1 MNCKTLVTAALVLF
15 LIISMSATVFST
27 TVSGA
32 TEGKIE
38 IPTYLFIRAAPS
50 PVGVGQPIYLNLFLS
65 KPTVTSGM
73 GSTGDLYT
81 GLTIEVIDPDGQKT
95 TMGPYTADATGGV
108 GGLSF
113 TPTKVGNYT
122 FQGFYPGQTLSQSAS
137 SIFGPGQDY
146 SHIYEMPSTSTIDT
160 VTVQEEP
167 IPTYYSPPLP
177 TEYWSRPIYA
187 SNYNWASLGGSWY
200 GLGVPSFATTGMY
213 DAQGNFNAYSQAP
226 NTAHIMWTKPTAFGG
241 QVGGPIPADQESQ
254 YTSST
259 IISNFFEPII
269 ISGVLIYS
277 EYPLLNS
284 NPESWTAV
292 DLRTGETLWSQL
304 PGISAIRPGDAT
316 AEKLRMGQ
324 TVKFHSMQEY
334 GSFSLIYSQIGGGF
348 FTSGPITFRLY
359 EPFSGEHV
367 GNITNVISS
376 SYIMDTDPTHENVGT
391 IFGYYISS
399 GKLNLWNSTLC
410 FNNGVEA
417 VEMMRPPTS
426 VNYTKGT
433 QWSVTVPTTLNDK
446 AISPALS
453 ISKVTP
459 EVILLR
465 SAPNVVTQSSAG
477 YAVEAGFDAL
487 TGAQLWIT
495 NRTIPQYQSIA
506 VLCARD
512 GYYVTHNQ
520 DTNEAYGFSIETGK
534 QLWGPVKLQGN
545 ALSCLTRSGDIA
557 YGRVYIWDFGGYVN
571 AIDLETGKID
581 WTYVP
586 PSTGYETPYGVDP
599 IWGFGTPSIADGKLF
614 LSSSHM
620 YNPPMYAGAK
630 RLVLNATDGSLVW
643 SIKSFDGRCPG
654 AIADGFL
661 VTWNAFDKQIYTYG
675 KGQTAIT
682 ATIQNDITKLGNDI
696 IIKGT
701 VTDQSPG
708 TKNADRIARFPDGVP
723 AVSDECMSPWMEYV
737 YMQQPKPEDT
747 TGVPVEFFVI
757 DANNNYRSIGT
768 TTTDATGFY
777 SYQWTPDISGK
788 YTVYAQFAGSES
800 YWPSQTTTAFS
811 VADVEATPT
820 PTETPPSAVE
830 QYFLPAVAGLF
841 VLGIIL
847 LVLLVMV
854 LLKKKE

>member
-1 MNCKTLVTAALVLF
+1 MNSKNLAITAIVTF
-15 LIISMSATVFST
+15 LIITMTAATLPI
-27 TVSGA
+27 TVLGD
-32 TEGKIE
+32 TE
-38 IPTYLFIRAAPS
+38 IPTYLFVRAEPS
-50 PVGVGQPIYLNLFLS
+50 PVGVGQPIYINLFFS

-81 GLTIEVIDPDGQKT
+81 GLTIEIIDPDGQKT

-122 FQGFYPGQTLSQSAS
+122 FQGFYPGQRLTQSAS
-137 SIFGPGQDY
+137 SIFGPGADY
-146 SHIYEMPSTSTIDT
+146 SHVVELPSESTIDT
-160 VTVQEEP
+160 VIVQEDP
-167 IPTYYSPPLP
+167 IPTASTAPLP

-187 SNYNWASLGGSWY
+187 TNYAWGATLGGSWY

-241 QVGGPIPADQESQ
+241 QVGGPIPSDQESQ

-284 NPESWTAV
+284 NPESWTAI
-292 DLRTGETLWSQL
+292 DLHTGETLWSQS
-304 PGISAIRPGDAT
+304 PGINAIRGGDAT

-324 TVKFHSMQEY
+324 TVKFHSMQEF
-334 GSFSLIYSQIGGGF
+334 GSFSLIYSQVGGGMF
-348 FTSGPITFRLY
+348 ASGPITYQLY
-359 EPFSGEHV
+359 EPFSGEYV
-367 GNITNVISS
+367 GNITNAVSA
-376 SYIMDTDPTHENVGT
+376 SYIMDTDATHENVGT
-391 IFGYYISS
+391 IFGYYMSS
-399 GKLNLWNSTLC
+399 GNLTMWNSTLC
-410 FNNGVEA
+410 FNNGVAA

-465 SAPNVVTQSSAG
+465 SAPNLVTQASMG
-477 YAVEAGFDAL
+477 YSVEAGFDAL

-495 NRTIPQYQSIA
+495 NRTIPQYQSIS
-506 VLCARD
+506 VLAARD

-520 DTNEAYGFSIETGK
+520 DTNEAYGFSLETGT

-545 ALSCLTRSGDIA
+545 ALSCLMRAGDIA
-557 YGRVYIWDFGGYVN
+557 YGRVYIYDFGGYIS
-571 AIDLETGKID
+571 AIDLETGTID

-586 PSTGYETPYGVDP
+586 PTTGYETPYGVDP
-599 IWGFGTPSIADGKLF
+599 IWSFGTPTIADGKLF
-614 LSSSHM
+614 LSASHM
-620 YNPPMYAGAK
+620 YNPPMYPGAK
-630 RLVLNATDGSLVW
+630 RLVINATDGSLVW

-682 ATIQNDITKLGNDI
+682 STIQNDIIKLGNDI
-696 IIKGT
+696 MIKGT
-701 VTDQSPG
+701 VTDESPG
-708 TKNADRIARFPDGVP
+708 TKNPDRIARFPEGVP
-723 AVSDECMSPWMEYV
+723 AVSDESMSNWMEYV
-737 YMQQPKPEDT
+737 YMQQPKPTNT
-747 TGVPVEFFVI
+747 TGVPVTLSVV
-757 DANNNYRSIGT
+757 DSNGNYRQIGT
-768 TTTDATGFY
+768 ATTNADGFY
-777 SYQWTPDISGK
+777 SFQWTPDITGK
-788 YTVYAQFAGSES
+788 YTVYATFDGSES
-800 YWPSQTTTAFS
+800 YWPSHTVNAFTVGEPES
-811 VADVEATPT
+811 TATPAST
-820 PTETPPSAVE
+820 PAQSIADL
-830 QYFLPAVAGLF
+830 YFLPAIIGVIVAIIVVGA
-841 VLGIIL
+841 VLAL
-847 LVLLVMV
+847 LVT
-854 LLKKKE
+854 KKP